1 MKKVIL
7 FAIVA
12 LMTAPGN
19 IILAFKNPAHT
30 IIKESR
36 DEPLTFYV
44 NITNRQTAKRTFKKS
59 MKKAQKDMLDAYGDS
74 ISVDSI
80 MSMLPLSSS
89 TFEVLHR
96 TSRVKCEILVGL
108 DNEIKDFAA
117 ELDKSHDTYSQF
129 ELNNA
134 ADTIYLEG
142 RNKEIAAAFARMMPE
157 NSGMAFY
164 YTDEKFILSPGVV
177 MVTYSPKRNVQSLVH
192 FRRRPFRIFF

>member
-1 MKKVIL
+1 M

-12 LMTAPGN
+12 LLAAPGN
-19 IILAFKNPAHT
+19 IIMARKNTAST
-30 IIKESR
+30 IIKETR
-36 DEPLTFYV
+36 NEPLTFYV

-80 MSMLPLSSS
+80 MSMLPISSS

-117 ELDKSHDTYSQF
+117 ELDKSHDTYPQF
-129 ELNNA
+129 ELNSA

-142 RNKEIAAAFARMMPE
+142 RNKEIAKAFANMMPE

-164 YTDEKFILSPGVV
+164 YTNEPFVLSPGVV
-177 MVTYSPKRNVQSLVH
+177 VVTYSPKRNVQSIVH

>member
-1 MKKVIL
+1 MKKVIM

-12 LMTAPGN
+12 LLAAPGN
-19 IILAFKNPAHT
+19 IIMARKNTVST
-30 IIKESR
+30 IIKETR
-36 DEPLTFYV
+36 NEPLTFYV
-44 NITNRQTAKRTFKKS
+44 NITNRRTAKRTFKKS
-59 MKKAQKDMLDAYGDS
+59 MDKIQKDMIKAYGDS
-74 ISVDSI
+74 ISVDSL
-80 MSMLPLSSS
+80 MNMLPISSS
-89 TFEVLHR
+89 TFDVCHR
-96 TSRVKCEILVGL
+96 TSKFKCEILVGL

-117 ELDKSHDTYSQF
+117 ELDNSHDTYSQF

-164 YTDEKFILSPGVV
+164 YTNEKFILSPGLV
-177 MVTYSPKRNVQSLVH
+177 MVTYLPKRNVQSIVH

>member
-1 MKKVIL
+1 MKKVIM

-12 LMTAPGN
+12 LLAAPGN
-19 IILAFKNPAHT
+19 IIMARKNTAST
-30 IIKESR
+30 IIKETR
-36 DEPLTFYV
+36 NEPLTFYV

-80 MSMLPLSSS
+80 MSMLPISSS

-117 ELDKSHDTYSQF
+117 ELDKSFDAYPQF
-129 ELNNA
+129 ELNSA
-134 ADTIYLEG
+134 VDTIYLEG
-142 RNKEIAAAFARMMPE
+142 RNKEFAAAFARMMPE

-164 YTDEKFILSPGVV
+164 YTNESFFCPGMA
-177 MVTYSPKRNVQSLVH
+177 MVTYSPKRNVQSIVRV
-192 FRRRPFRIFF
+192 RRRPFRIFF

>member
-1 MKKVIL
+1 MKKVIM

-12 LMTAPGN
+12 LLAAPGN
-19 IILAFKNPAHT
+19 IIMARKNTAST
-30 IIKESR
+30 IIKETR
-36 DEPLTFYV
+36 NEPLTFYV

-80 MSMLPLSSS
+80 MSMLPISSS
-89 TFEVLHR
+89 TFKVLHR

-117 ELDKSHDTYSQF
+117 ELDKSHDTYPQF
-129 ELNNA
+129 ELNSA

-142 RNKEIAAAFARMMPE
+142 RNKEIAKAFANMMPE

-164 YTDEKFILSPGVV
+164 YTNEPFVLSPGVV
-177 MVTYSPKRNVQSLVH
+177 VVTYSPKRNVQSIVH

>member
-12 LMTAPGN
+12 LLTAPSN
-19 IILAFKNPAHT
+19 IIMARKNTAST
-30 IIKESR
+30 LIKETR
-36 DEPLTFYV
+36 DEPFTFYV

-59 MKKAQKDMLDAYGDS
+59 MKKAQKDMLNAYGDS
-74 ISVDSI
+74 VSVDSI

-89 TFEVLHR
+89 TFDNWHKK
-96 TSRVKCEILVGL
+96 SRFKCEILVGL
-108 DNEIKDFAA
+108 NNEVKDFAA

-129 ELNNA
+129 ELSSA
-134 ADTIYLEG
+134 SDTIYLEG
-142 RNKEIAAAFARMMPE
+142 RNKDIAAAFARLLPN

-164 YTDEKFILSPGVV
+164 YTNESFFCSPGMA
-177 MVTYSPKRNVQSLVH
+177 MVTYSPKRNVQSIVH

>member
-1 MKKVIL
+1 MKKVIM

-12 LMTAPGN
+12 LLAAPGN
-19 IILAFKNPAHT
+19 IIMARKNTAST
-30 IIKESR
+30 IIKETR
-36 DEPLTFYV
+36 NEPLTFYV

-80 MSMLPLSSS
+80 MSMLPISSS

-117 ELDKSHDTYSQF
+117 ELDKSHDTYPQF
-129 ELNNA
+129 ELNSA

-142 RNKEIAAAFARMMPE
+142 RNKEIAKAFANMMPE

-164 YTDEKFILSPGVV
+164 YTNEPFVLSPGVV
-177 MVTYSPKRNVQSLVH
+177 VVTYSPKRNVQSIVH

>member
-1 MKKVIL
+1 M

-12 LMTAPGN
+12 LLAAPGN
-19 IILAFKNPAHT
+19 IIMARKNTAST
-30 IIKESR
+30 IIKETR
-36 DEPLTFYV
+36 NEPLTFYV

-80 MSMLPLSSS
+80 MSMLPISSS
-89 TFEVLHR
+89 TFKVLHR

-117 ELDKSHDTYSQF
+117 ELDKSHDTYPQF
-129 ELNNA
+129 ELNSA

-142 RNKEIAAAFARMMPE
+142 RNKEIAKAFANMMPE

-164 YTDEKFILSPGVV
+164 YTNEPFVLSPGVV
-177 MVTYSPKRNVQSLVH
+177 VVTYSPKRNVQSIVH

>member
-1 MKKVIL
+1 MKKVIM

-12 LMTAPGN
+12 LLAAPGN
-19 IILAFKNPAHT
+19 IIMARKNTVST
-30 IIKESR
+30 IIKETR
-36 DEPLTFYV
+36 NEPLTFYV

-80 MSMLPLSSS
+80 MSMLPISSS

-117 ELDKSHDTYSQF
+117 ELDNSHDTYSQF

-164 YTDEKFILSPGVV
+164 YTNEKFILSPGVV
-177 MVTYSPKRNVQSLVH
+177 MVTYSPKRNVQSIVH